1 VIKYSIMSRLS
12 AVFDNKKTLIT
23 FIMAG
28 YPSLPSTKELVT
40 RLDKAG
46 ADILE
51 IGIPFSDSVADGPVI
66 VTAASKAI
74 KKGVSAAS
82 VIKLTAKIRKR
93 TLIPIIYMTSYN
105 ILNAYGLEKF
115 VKASK
120 KSGADGL
127 IIPDL
132 PPEESLTLQR
142 LAKAAGLDLIFL
154 LAPNSSTDRIK
165 AAAKASTGF
174 IYLMSI
180 TGITGVRK
188 DFSGSVSRMVSK
200 IKRFTNKPVAV
211 GFGISTPCQ
220 AKKAAAIADGVIVGS
235 AIVKE
240 AGASIKSAEAL
251 VRRLKKAI
259 S

>member
-1 VIKYSIMSRLS
+1 MIKYSIMSRIS
-12 AVFDNKKTLIT
+12 AVFEKKKPLIA

-28 YPSLPSTKELVT
+28 DPSLSATEKLAVELD
-40 RLDKAG
+40 RAG

-74 KKGVSAAS
+74 KRGATASA
-82 VIKLTAKIRKR
+82 VIKLTARIRKK
-93 TLIPIIYMTSYN
+93 TQIPIIFMTSYN
-105 ILNAYGLEKF
+105 IPDAYGLEKF
-115 VKASK
+115 VKESK
-120 KSGADGL
+120 NAGADGF

-132 PPEESLTLQR
+132 PPEESHRLMLLTR
-142 LAKAAGLDLIFL
+142 SSKLDLVFL
-154 LAPNSSTDRIK
+154 LSPNSSPERIK
-165 AAAKASTGF
+165 EVAKASTGF

-180 TGITGVRK
+180 TGITGIRK
-188 DFSGSVSRMVSK
+188 SFSSSVSRMISK
-200 IKRFTNKPVAV
+200 IRKVTKKPIAV
-211 GFGISTPCQ
+211 GFGISSPEQ
-220 AKKAAAIADGVIVGS
+220 AKKAAAISDGVIVGS

-240 AGASIKSAEAL
+240 AANSIISAAAL

>member
-1 VIKYSIMSRLS
+1 VIKYSIMSKIS
-12 AVFDNKKTLIT
+12 AVFGKKKPLIA

-28 YPSLPSTKELVT
+28 DPSLSATEKLAVELD
-40 RLDKAG
+40 RAG

-74 KKGVSAAS
+74 KKGVSASS

-132 PPEESLTLQR
+132 PPEESLALQR

-180 TGITGVRK
+180 TGITGVRN
-188 DFSGSVSRMVSK
+188 DFSGSVSKTVSK
-200 IKRFTNKPVAV
+200 IRKFTKKPVAV
-211 GFGISTPCQ
+211 GFGISSPEH
-220 AKKAAAIADGVIVGS
+220 AKRAAAIADGVIVGS

-240 AGASIKSAEAL
+240 AAKSLKNAAAL